1 MPAAPGPGDEP
12 RPPRH
17 RLARQAKGA
26 IGRRR
31 RPHFRLQVDNAQPR
45 NGQIVDP
52 AGQPQIILTRAKV
65 RDHHQFAP
73 RPIGTE
79 WHGIADD
86 LAVPDLQHA
95 VQAEIAG
102 QPLNQITLADQEV
115 ALAEET
121 LKAEEARAN
130 VGRAVQRD
138 VLEARVAVFDAKL
151 QAAKARS
158 DRQLAWIEL
167 QLLQGTLTVQSA
179 VGK

>member
-1 MPAAPGPGDEP
+1 M
-12 RPPRH
+12 
-17 RLARQAKGA
+17 LAQVAKQARVLA
-26 IGRRR
+26 I
-31 RPHFRLQVDNAQPR
+31 
-45 NGQIVDP
+45 
-52 AGQPQIILTRAKV
+52 
-65 RDHHQFAP
+65 
-73 RPIGTE
+73 
-79 WHGIADD
+79 
-86 LAVPDLQHA
+86 
-95 VQAEIAG
+95 AE
-102 QPLNQITLADQEV
+102 QQITLADQEV